1 MDNYEAKIVWVDNN
15 GKEVKKLFIRWL
27 LGLFTNTFIRLYN
40 EAVEK
45 VNPNLE
51 TWNKEFNEKYPNK
64 DGYSSEY
71 NKFIGKKIRKLIRGL
86 GGLLRITYE
95 DIDGSGFDQFVGV
108 VDYDEKK
115 SYKCYTRLEK

>member
-1 MDNYEAKIVWVDNN
+1 MDDYEAKIVWVDNN
-15 GKEVKKLFIRWL
+15 GKEVKNFFIKSL
-27 LGLFTNTFIRLYN
+27 LSVFTNIFVRLYN

-51 TWNKEFNEKYPNK
+51 TWNKEFNEKYPDK

-71 NKFIGKKIRKLIRGL
+71 NKFIGKKVRKIIRGL

-95 DIDGSGFDQFVGV
+95 DIESNGFDQFVGV
-108 VDYDEKK
+108 VNYDEKT
-115 SYKCYTRLEK
+115 SYKCFARLKK